1 MEPTSYW
8 AVENMIQSRV
18 AVTATVDESFILLDN
33 TLIMGLA
40 HLAYSA
46 HSTDRW
52 AVDGVEKQC

>member
-1 MEPTSYW
+1 
-8 AVENMIQSRV
+8 MIQSRV

-33 TLIMGLA
+33 TVIMGLA

-52 AVDGVEKQC
+52 AVDRIEKQC